1 MKLDL
6 YILAAKRTPVGTF
19 MGSLKNLS
27 ATDLGVLASQAA
39 IADSAV
45 KPDEFEQSIF
55 GNVCAVS
62 SPEGIY
68 LSRHI
73 GLKAGLP
80 QGIGALT
87 VNRLCGSG
95 FEALIQAQQYTQEG
109 VCLVGGAE
117 NMSLTPLIIRNIREG
132 FKFAKPPKTVD
143 SLWES
148 LTDAYAGM
156 PMGETA
162 ELLAKEYSI
171 TRQECDR
178 WAVLSHQRA
187 AAEVDRGGLTAEI
200 VPVTYAADKT
210 LSQDEHLRRDSNI
223 EKLAKLSAVFGG
235 VTTAANASGM
245 NDAAAAL
252 VVCNRQQLDEWMKR
266 TGRKPMARITAA
278 AVTGCDPKR
287 MGLGPVT
294 AIQKVLKEL
303 SWKMSDLSYLEI
315 NEAFAAQVLAVK
327 KALDVSDDQLNP
339 HGSGISLGHPLGA
352 TGARISCHIAHL
364 IQAGRATKAVGS
376 ACIGGGQGIAVAF
389 EKF

>member
-1 MKLDL
+1 
-6 YILAAKRTPVGTF
+6 
-19 MGSLKNLS
+19 
-27 ATDLGVLASQAA
+27 
-39 IADSAV
+39 
-45 KPDEFEQSIF
+45 
-55 GNVCAVS
+55 
-62 SPEGIY
+62 
-68 LSRHI
+68 
-73 GLKAGLP
+73 
-80 QGIGALT
+80 
-87 VNRLCGSG
+87 
-95 FEALIQAQQYTQEG
+95 
-109 VCLVGGAE
+109 
-117 NMSLTPLIIRNIREG
+117 
-132 FKFAKPPKTVD
+132 
-143 SLWES
+143 
-148 LTDAYAGM
+148 
-156 PMGETA
+156 
-162 ELLAKEYSI
+162 
-171 TRQECDR
+171 
-178 WAVLSHQRA
+178 
-187 AAEVDRGGLTAEI
+187 
-200 VPVTYAADKT
+200 
-210 LSQDEHLRRDSNI
+210 
-223 EKLAKLSAVFGG
+223 
-235 VTTAANASGM
+235 M